1 MGLSIQ
7 DNALKNIRTD
17 VGVGR
22 VTGYTVYGS
31 LGLGDPSP
39 IVQS

>member
-17 VGVGR
+17 VAVGW
-22 VTGYTVYGS
+22 VTGYMVH
-31 LGLGDPSP
+31 LG
-39 IVQS
+39 